1 MATTT
6 TKQDNN
12 ATSQQAKNTVSSG
25 VDKVKDAVQSGAEK
39 AKDFASTAADAVKG
53 AADYG
58 IDKARDLA
66 SSAGHAASQAA
77 SAAGHM
83 ASQAAN
89 TAGQYASKAAD
100 TTTSSVGSG
109 MESLGHTLRDNAP
122 HGGVLGSAASSV
134 ASTLEQGGRYIR
146 EEGLGGMTEDVTN
159 AIRRNPIP
167 AVLCAVAV
175 GFLLARATR
184 S

>member
-25 VDKVKDAVQSGAEK
+25 VDKVKDAVQSSAE
-39 AKDFASTAADAVKG
+39 AVKG

-66 SSAGHAASQAA
+66 SSAGHLAGQAASSAGHLASQAA
-77 SAAGHM
+77 S
-83 ASQAAN
+83 

-100 TTTSSVGSG
+100 TATSSVGSG
-109 MESLGHTLRDNAP
+109 MESLGHTVRDNAP
-122 HGGVLGSAASSV
+122 HSGMLGSAASTV
-134 ASTLEQGGRYIR
+134 ANTLEQGGRYIR